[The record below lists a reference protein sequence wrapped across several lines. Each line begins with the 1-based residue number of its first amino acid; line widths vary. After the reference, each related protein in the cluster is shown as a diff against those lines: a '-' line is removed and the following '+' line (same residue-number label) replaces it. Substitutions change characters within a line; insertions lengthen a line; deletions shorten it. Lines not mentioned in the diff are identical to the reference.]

1 MIYHQTSQPRIQPH
15 LIIRIWSEHCQ
26 GLVQILLILFSK
38 IWSAFVGEV
47 EKEILATMGS
57 IHFRLQK
64 LVQGFGK
71 RHAAAAAAAPGRW
84 KGVIG
89 DKVVW

>member
-1 MIYHQTSQPRIQPH
+1 
-15 LIIRIWSEHCQ
+15 
-26 GLVQILLILFSK
+26 
-38 IWSAFVGEV
+38 
-47 EKEILATMGS
+47 MGS

-71 RHAAAAAAAPGRW
+71 RHAAAAAAAAPGRW